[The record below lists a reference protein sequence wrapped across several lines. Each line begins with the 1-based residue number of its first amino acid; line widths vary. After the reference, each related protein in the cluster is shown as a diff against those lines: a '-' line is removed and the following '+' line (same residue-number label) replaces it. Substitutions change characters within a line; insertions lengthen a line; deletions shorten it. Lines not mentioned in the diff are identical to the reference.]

1 MARRISPEIDMA
13 ILAVIGLGMLY
24 KDAAKKHGV
33 SASYVSKLALGKKEI
48 QFYTPREGL
57 IDMEIADG
65 EIHEYFVKLKAKT
78 EQQLKIVNYILNKLG
93 GK

>member
-13 ILAVIGLGMLY
+13 ILADIGLGMLY
-24 KDAAKKHGV
+24 KDAAEKHGV
-33 SASYVSKLALGKKEI
+33 SASYVSKLASGKKEI
-48 QFYTPREGL
+48 QFYTPRE
-57 IDMEIADG
+57 DG